1 MRVLGLL
8 LFIGGWEYLRWH
20 VRNWVFSRGA
30 KCSAHSLKKIKKTP

>member
-1 MRVLGLL
+1 MHILGLL

-20 VRNWVFSRGA
+20 VRNCVFSRGA